1 MLKKILLVL
10 LIVLIVIQFIKPQ
23 KNIHAGAEPA
33 DISTLYTIPPG
44 VDSLLA
50 VACKDCHTNNTRYP
64 WYNNFQP
71 VAWFLANHVKDGKR
85 SFNLNEFATYPVAR
99 QYDKIEEIKKQID
112 KGDMPL
118 SSYTLIHKDA
128 RLTDAEKKVIIS
140 WSENIRKDMEA
151 KYPKD
156 SLIRKQRPG
165 PSKPG
170 TAM

>member
-1 MLKKILLVL
+1 MIKKILVVL
-10 LIVLIVIQFIKPQ
+10 LIILIVIQFIKPQ
-23 KNIHAGAEPA
+23 KNIHPVRQPA
-33 DISTLYTIPPG
+33 DITTIYAVPED
-44 VDSLLA
+44 VDRIL
-50 VACKDCHTNNTRYP
+50 VIACKDCHSNNTRYP

-71 VAWFLANHVKDGKR
+71 VAWFLANHVKDGTR

-118 SSYTLIHKDA
+118 SSYTIIHRDA
-128 RLTDAEKKVIIS
+128 RLTDAEKNTIIT

-156 SLIRKQRPG
+156 SLIRKKKPG
-165 PSKPG
+165 PPG
-170 TAM
+170 TG

>member
-1 MLKKILLVL
+1 MVKKILLAILIIL
-10 LIVLIVIQFIKPQ
+10 LVIQFIKPK
-23 KNIHAGAEPA
+23 KNIHPGPQPA
-33 DISTLYTIPPG
+33 DISTLYPVPAN
-44 VDSLLA
+44 VDSILS

-64 WYNNFQP
+64 WYNNIQP
-71 VAWFLANHVKDGKR
+71 VAWFLANHVTDGKR

-128 RLTDAEKKVIIS
+128 ILTDAQKKTITG
-140 WSENIRKDMEA
+140 WSENIREQMEA

-156 SLIRKQRPG
+156 SLIKRRPSAS
-165 PSKPG
+165 PAANK
-170 TAM
+170 